1 MERYRLDHVVIVV
14 DQLLRAVEDFAELG
28 FTVTEG
34 GEHEGRG
41 THNAL
46 IPLQDD
52 SYLELIAFRDKG
64 DVHRKRR
71 RWQSSP
77 VGRRMLRWGEAEE
90 GVVDFALL
98 PAEIELDVARARERG
113 LALEGPL
120 PGGRRRP
127 DGQQVAWQ
135 FAFPDGPDLPFLCA
149 DVSDRALRVPPG
161 AFRKHSNGAQAITG
175 LTVDVRELA
184 RSTRRYSA
192 LLGMEPTSADAV
204 ASTGASGVMFALPG
218 TEIYLIEGDD
228 GTSAGAP
235 EGLCQ
240 VTIRAAGLEERRV
253 LDPELTHGARIE
265 LMPAAE

>member
-1 MERYRLDHVVIVV
+1 VNEYRLDHVVIVV
-14 DQLLRAVEDFAELG
+14 DQLSGAVEDYASLG

-52 SYLELIAFRDKG
+52 SYLELIAFRDKRE
-64 DVHRKRR
+64 VHRKRR
-71 RWQSSP
+71 RWQNSP

-90 GVVDFALL
+90 GLVDFALL
-98 PAEIELDVARARERG
+98 PAEIELDVARAQARG

-135 FAFPDGPDLPFLCA
+135 FAFPDRTDLPFLCA
-149 DVSDRALRVPPG
+149 DVSDRALRVPAG

-175 LTVDVRELA
+175 LTVQVRDLA
-184 RSTRRYSA
+184 ESTRRYSA
-192 LLGMEPTSADAV
+192 LLGMEPTQPGGDV
-204 ASTGASGVMFALPG
+204 ASGAPAVTFALPG
-218 TEIYLIEGDD
+218 TRIHLVDPGDLAAD
-228 GTSAGAP
+228 AP
-235 EGLCQ
+235 EGLYQ
-240 VTIRAAGLEERRV
+240 VTIQAAGLEERRV

-265 LMPAAE
+265 LVPAAG